1 MSWHGIHVLWSN
13 PSACG
18 GNLSVCFRADPSR
31 SHWSGGAN
39 SPQLF
44 KNSVSTRKTQLHG
57 LKQHIQFRC
66 SCGSA
71 VPYVAAWSQGSRS
84 SIASGPPAVKNLS
97 MWGLSQK
104 REMNWYTYIYIHIYM
119 AMSWQ
124 FWSSFRWFG
133 GCEDETHERIVS
145 LFRSWWG
152 WFLIHLEPNR
162 ATDNPNQ
169 WKKWRTTANS
179 AEKLVKKRSQH
190 SGFQEPSR
198 DLKDKVDI
206 WHLFNSLRF
215 SIFSMAA
222 RNCPVSL
229 FLPQICYQSRHHF
242 LFVDK
247 AEDFEARGLAIL

>member
-1 MSWHGIHVLWSN
+1 
-13 PSACG
+13 
-18 GNLSVCFRADPSR
+18 
-31 SHWSGGAN
+31 
-39 SPQLF
+39 
-44 KNSVSTRKTQLHG
+44 
-57 LKQHIQFRC
+57 
-66 SCGSA
+66 
-71 VPYVAAWSQGSRS
+71 
-84 SIASGPPAVKNLS
+84 
-97 MWGLSQK
+97 
-104 REMNWYTYIYIHIYM
+104 
-119 AMSWQ
+119 MSWQ

-133 GCEDETHERIVS
+133 GCEDETHARIVS
-145 LFRSWWG
+145 LFRSWWR

-179 AEKLVKKRSQH
+179 AEKLVKKRNQH

-247 AEDFEARGLAIL
+247 AEDFVARGLAILFGLEKETMFAYFLPIPYVTQLLPKWWF